1 MNIPIGWL
9 IAFATAFGGFVWL
22 GGELHQLW
30 VPEEFVI
37 IFGAALGALV
47 ASNKWRNL
55 KNLVKAFGRI
65 FVRAETNKSANLAL
79 LCLMFELLQ
88 RLKRDGALSIESDI
102 TAPKSSALFAKYP
115 AVLKND
121 RLLEFITDYFRMMM
135 DGSVTLSQLETVM
148 AQEIEVLNQE
158 SLEPSDSMVT
168 LADSMPAFGIVAA
181 IVGVIHT
188 LASIKMGKSPGE
200 IGESIA
206 AALTGT
212 LFGVFSAY
220 AMFAPVARILE
231 QNAATNLRPFEA
243 VKEILIAYYS
253 NFSAPVAVEYGR
265 KVLYTDQRPSMSEL
279 EAGVM
284 STSGSSLRG

>member
-9 IAFATAFGGFVWL
+9 IAITTALGGFVWL

-30 VPEEFVI
+30 VPQEFVI
-37 IFGAALGALV
+37 IFGAGFGALV
-47 ASNKWRNL
+47 AANKWRNL
-55 KNLVKAFGRI
+55 LNLIKAFGRI

-79 LCLMFELLQ
+79 LCLMRDLLMKL
-88 RLKRDGALSIESDI
+88 RSGGNKAIEDDVL
-102 TAPKSSALFAKYP
+102 APQSSLLFAKYP
-115 AVLKND
+115 VILKNN
-121 RLLEFITDYFRMMM
+121 RLVEFITDYFRMML
-135 DGSVTLSQLETVM
+135 DGDVTLSQLETVM
-148 AQEIEVLNQE
+148 AQEIDVLNQE
-158 SLEPSDSMVT
+158 ALEPSDSMVT

-188 LASIKMGKSPGE
+188 LASIKLGKSPGE

-220 AMFAPVARILE
+220 AIFAPVSRILE
-231 QNAATNLRPFEA
+231 QNAATDLRPYEA

-253 NFSAPVAVEYGR
+253 NFSPIVAVEYGR
-265 KVLYTDQRPSMSEL
+265 KVLYTDQRPSMTEL
-279 EAGVM
+279 SDSKVND
-284 STSGSSLRG
+284 

>member
-65 FVRAETNKSANLAL
+65 FVRAETNKAANLAL

-88 RLKRDGALSIESDI
+88 KLKRDGALSIESDI
-102 TAPKSSALFAKYP
+102 TSPKSSALFAKYP
-115 AVLKND
+115 AVLKNS

-265 KVLYTDQRPSMSEL
+265 KVLYTDQRPSMTEL